1 MAVKRNGVATVEKC
15 PDAPPPAYVPSVPG
29 DLEWC
34 SRVDARVRFFK
45 RNGQT
50 RVQVSLDGG
59 ISYEGATIF
68 EAAEQ
73 CQQRLTRRLTNTGVI
88 RVPRG

>member
-1 MAVKRNGVATVEKC
+1 VAVKRNGVATVEKC
-15 PDAPPPAYVPSVPG
+15 PESSPFRPEPVDHLA
-29 DLEWC
+29 WC
-34 SRVDARVRFFK
+34 QKVHARIRFFE
-45 RNGQT
+45 RSGQD

-59 ISYEGATIF
+59 ISYEGSTLA

-73 CQQRLTRRLTNTGVI
+73 CRQRLLRRMTNTGVI